1 MEAVTVGCW
10 HMACKSCILQ
20 HIEFQ
25 RQRGEEPIC
34 HTCRTPI
41 SESSIFDVVRHEEG
55 GMTKITLARHSPT
68 QSTKLDALVQH
79 LRLLKDQEPLTK
91 SVVFSQ
97 FTSFLDIVERTF
109 KREKIQYLRLDGT
122 TSQQQRTAV
131 LEKFSSHKGRL
142 VLLISLKAGGVGLNL
157 VAASRV
163 FMLDPWWSFAV
174 EAQAIDRIHRVGQ
187 NKSVVITR
195 FIVKDSV
202 EEKMLKIQD
211 RKVSLALGMSLTRT
225 EFRC

>member
-1 MEAVTVGCW
+1 
-10 HMACKSCILQ
+10 LQ
-20 HIEFQ
+20 
-25 RQRGEEPIC
+25 
-34 HTCRTPI
+34 
-41 SESSIFDVVRHEEG
+41 
-55 GMTKITLARHSPT
+55 RHSPT
-68 QSTKLDALVQH
+68 QSTKLDALIRH
-79 LRLLKDQEPLTK
+79 LRILREQEPLTK

-97 FTSFLDIVERTF
+97 FTSFLDIVERHF
-109 KREKIQYLRLDGT
+109 KREKIHYLRLDGS
-122 TSQQQRTAV
+122 TSQPARAAV
-131 LEKFSSHKGRL
+131 LEKFSAHKGRL

-211 RKVSLALGMSLTRT
+211 RKNFVASSLGMSKEEKQAATLEDIKTLF
-225 EFRC
+225 EE

>member
-1 MEAVTVGCW
+1 MNGSTQI
-10 HMACKSCILQ
+10 MLQ
-20 HIEFQ
+20 
-25 RQRGEEPIC
+25 
-34 HTCRTPI
+34 
-41 SESSIFDVVRHEEG
+41 
-55 GMTKITLARHSPT
+55 RHSPT
-68 QSTKLDALVQH
+68 QSTKLDALIRH
-79 LRLLKDQEPLTK
+79 LRLLRDQEPLTK

-122 TSQQQRTAV
+122 TSQPQRAAV

-174 EAQAIDRIHRVGQ
+174 EAQAIDRV
-187 NKSVVITR
+187 
-195 FIVKDSV
+195 
-202 EEKMLKIQD
+202 
-211 RKVSLALGMSLTRT
+211 
-225 EFRC
+225 

>member
-1 MEAVTVGCW
+1 
-10 HMACKSCILQ
+10 L
-20 HIEFQ
+20 
-25 RQRGEEPIC
+25 EP
-34 HTCRTPI
+34 R
-41 SESSIFDVVRHEEG
+41 
-55 GMTKITLARHSPT
+55 
-68 QSTKLDALVQH
+68 
-79 LRLLKDQEPLTK
+79 TK

-97 FTSFLDIVERTF
+97 FTSFLDIIERHF
-109 KREKIQYLRLDGT
+109 NRERIPYLRLDGS
-122 TSQQQRTAV
+122 TSQPQRAAV
-131 LEKFSSHKGRL
+131 LEKFAGTRGRV

-187 NKSVVITR
+187 KESVVVTR

-211 RKVSLALGMSLTRT
+211 RKVLTPPFRAFGLTSDRISLRVRWG
-225 EFRC
+225 